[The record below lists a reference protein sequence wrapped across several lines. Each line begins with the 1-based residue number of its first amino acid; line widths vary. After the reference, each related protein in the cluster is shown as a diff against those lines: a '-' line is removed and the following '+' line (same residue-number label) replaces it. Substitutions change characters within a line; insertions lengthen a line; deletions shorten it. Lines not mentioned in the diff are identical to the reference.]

1 LDSKNVKPFCL
12 FLVAIVI
19 SAFLGCES
27 LNVSPAPMTMGVIQA
42 GAAQRVDEPTLR
54 EGRRLFVSRCI
65 QCHTLPVVWY
75 YNKSEWPGIV
85 RSMAE
90 RSSLKPAE
98 EKALVAYIRAV
109 RAQP

>member
-1 LDSKNVKPFCL
+1 MRALRL
-12 FLVAIVI
+12 FLAAI
-19 SAFLGCES
+19 FLPLLSSCGWS
-27 LNVSPAPMTMGVIQA
+27 TVSPAPITPGVIR
-42 GAAQRVDEPTLR
+42 AASSMRMDEQSLR

-75 YNKSEWPGIV
+75 YAKSDWPGIV
-85 RSMAE
+85 HSMAD
-90 RSSLKPAE
+90 RASLKPAE